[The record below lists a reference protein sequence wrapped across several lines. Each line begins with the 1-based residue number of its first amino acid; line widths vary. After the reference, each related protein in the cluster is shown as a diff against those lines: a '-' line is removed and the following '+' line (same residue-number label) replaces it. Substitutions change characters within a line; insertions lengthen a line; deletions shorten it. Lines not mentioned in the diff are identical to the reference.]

1 MKTLI
6 AVPCMQ
12 QVDANFAQCLAALK
26 KVGECTVAFQISS
39 LVYDSRNH
47 LAELAVKGEYDYILW
62 LDSDM
67 VFAPDLLERLMADI
81 EGKDMVSGLYFRRT
95 APYTPVAY
103 QTLTRDKGV
112 LTVEDLKD
120 YPKDIFEVEGVGFGA
135 VLMRTDFLFEMPG
148 GWFTP
153 TPDAGEDCAFCIRF
167 REHGFKIH
175 VDPTIPIGHVGYVVV
190 TESLY
195 RMVKED
201 VGRG

>member
-12 QVDANFAQCLAALK
+12 QVDANFAQCLAVLK
-26 KVGECTVAFQISS
+26 KVGECTVAFEISS
-39 LVYDSRNH
+39 LIYTSRNH
-47 LAELAVKGEYDYILW
+47 LAEIAIKGEYDYILW

-67 VFAPDLLERLMADI
+67 VFPADLLERLMEDI
-81 EGKDMVSGLYFRRT
+81 KDRDMVCGLYYRRQV
-95 APYTPVAY
+95 PYSPVAF
-103 QTLTRDKGV
+103 QKLERDGN
-112 LTVEDLKD
+112 TVSHEDLED
-120 YPKDIFEVEGVGFGA
+120 HPGEIFEVAGCGFGV

-153 TPDAGEDCAFCIRF
+153 MEGVGEDCAFCIRF

-175 VDPTIPIGHVGYVVV
+175 CDPTIPIGHVGHVLV

-195 RMVKED
+195 RMIKEK
-201 VGRG
+201 